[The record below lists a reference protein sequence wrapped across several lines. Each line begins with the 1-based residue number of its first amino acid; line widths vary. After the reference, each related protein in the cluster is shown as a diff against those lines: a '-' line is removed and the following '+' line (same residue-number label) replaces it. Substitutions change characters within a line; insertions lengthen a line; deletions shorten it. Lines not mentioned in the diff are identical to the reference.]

1 MHPSLS
7 TVALAVSSLLLS
19 SGCASVVSHR
29 SWPVQVASN
38 PPGASFEIRN
48 TQGAVVRSGV
58 TPAATELDSGSG
70 YFTKA
75 NYTITLTHQG
85 YTAANATI
93 EPRLNGWYWGNL
105 VFGGLVG
112 LLFVDPMTGAMYRI
126 DDLPRYD
133 LPPLRTPADR

>member
-1 MHPSLS
+1 MTLSLP
-7 TVALAVSSLLLS
+7 TLGLAVSTLLLS

-29 SWPVQVASN
+29 SWPVQVTSN
-38 PPGASFEIRN
+38 PSGAAFEIRN
-48 TQGAVVRSGV
+48 SQGAVVRSGT

-75 NYTITLTHQG
+75 SYAITLTHPG
-85 YTAANATI
+85 HTTVNVGI
-93 EPRLNGWYWGNL
+93 EPRLNGWYWGNFL
-105 VFGGLVG
+105 FGGLVG

-133 LPPLRTPADR
+133 LPPATKPPLP